1 MCSSDLFDPKQIKSA
16 IGNKGAFDATKADIR
31 EARGVAPENAHSTE
45 SLNQHIKDTY
55 GAEAPRV
62 EVSTR
67 EAEGVEPNVKGFYDP
82 NTKRVVLIADNIG
95 KGEDIHGLLRH
106 EVAVHA
112 KRLGKTDPEFQ
123 SILDRLQKLR
133 DEGQADVKRAYD
145 RVPKDTRPED
155 VHEEALAYLSQHAK
169 DLPITRAFT
178 SWMRRMAHKL
188 TGSANWLKADD
199 FGPMA
204 DEILRK
210 APDRK
215 STRLN
220 SSHT

>member
-1 MCSSDLFDPKQIKSA
+1 MLFRS
-16 IGNKGAFDATKADIR
+16 
-31 EARGVAPENAHSTE
+31 
-45 SLNQHIKDTY
+45 
-55 GAEAPRV
+55 
-62 EVSTR
+62 
-67 EAEGVEPNVKGFYDP
+67 
-82 NTKRVVLIADNIG
+82 
-95 KGEDIHGLLRH
+95 
-106 EVAVHA
+106 
-112 KRLGKTDPEFQ
+112 PEFQ

-210 APDRK
+210 APEAPKAERPVMYAKDVADSGVKHVADANWFERIYTPLRMQLVTHRAGLEAVLGK
-215 STRLN
+215 MPLYTEEGHKIRTQAMLAQSTRNAQIIGSGLEN
-220 SSHT
+220 GYLAVNKQGLTNAVYDPQIGRAHV